1 MKTFVVVA
9 ACLFALLLSSAAE
22 CQINYGSNS
31 KVGKHA
37 DVNDIKLYYEI
48 YGTGEPLLLLH
59 GDGGSIAVFSDL
71 IPALSKQFKVIAVDS
86 RAQGKSTDS
95 DKEIT
100 YALMATDVSALIEQ
114 LHLGSVYVLGWSD
127 GGNVGLEL
135 AVAHPEEVKKL
146 ITFGANFTHENFMA
160 THDNIV
166 MDADDP
172 RLLKTTAMVKM
183 IKKMQP
189 EPSPLVTTKLEH
201 LMNSYP
207 NLTIEQLTHI
217 QIPVLVVAGD
227 HDAISLEQTTA
238 LFKSLPHAQ
247 LWIVP
252 GASHFVVIEQ
262 PETVG
267 REVIE
272 FLAAPY
278 RDIATYYW
286 MDLIK

>member
-1 MKTFVVVA
+1 
-9 ACLFALLLSSAAE
+9 
-22 CQINYGSNS
+22 
-31 KVGKHA
+31 
-37 DVNDIKLYYEI
+37 
-48 YGTGEPLLLLH
+48 
-59 GDGGSIAVFSDL
+59 
-71 IPALSKQFKVIAVDS
+71 
-86 RAQGKSTDS
+86 
-95 DKEIT
+95 
-100 YALMATDVSALIEQ
+100 
-114 LHLGSVYVLGWSD
+114 
-127 GGNVGLEL
+127 
-135 AVAHPEEVKKL
+135 
-146 ITFGANFTHENFMA
+146 MA

-201 LMNSYP
+201 LMNRYP
-207 NLTIEQLTHI
+207 NLTVEQLTHI

-227 HDAISLEQTTA
+227 HDAISLEHTTA

-262 PETVG
+262 PEAVG